1 MQMVHVVD
9 DNARML
15 PLRLPD
21 VSSRMWPAGAAALL
35 WALAAGSVALWRL
48 HFPRQEAVPG
58 STDSVAPSAPAGQG
72 TAHVARALGHT
83 TAPVAVPDAQR
94 RFQLMGVIASGTGQ
108 GSALLMVDGQPAKAF
123 VQGQV
128 VADGWRL
135 QSVAR
140 DAVRLSADGATLE
153 LALPARP

>member
-1 MQMVHVVD
+1 MAEVVST
-9 DNARML
+9 A
-15 PLRLPD
+15 
-21 VSSRMWPAGAAALL
+21 
-35 WALAAGSVALWRL
+35 
-48 HFPRQEAVPG
+48 QAV
-58 STDSVAPSAPAGQG
+58 DKAKAQDAV
-72 TAHVARALGHT
+72 VRALGRASAAEN
-83 TAPVAVPDAQR
+83 APDVQK
-94 RFQLMGVIASGTGQ
+94 RFALLGVIAGTAGQ